1 VELRSIEFGKTFS
14 SGEKSFDMDEN
25 GYWFTIERGKQ
36 RGIPVVSSFCVPR
49 RQSDWLPTVRSS
61 DRNPV
66 DYDPA
71 SVIDHYLGIV
81 ELDLNKTRDQLSGGF
96 FKSAHGKKARMFRDI
111 PMGKNLIEKVGRE
124 FAEELFLPNP
134 ATFTGHCWRRSC
146 GTNASDAGVN
156 VTSLMSFLGWTTPKT
171 AIGYVQKSRRTSLN
185 VSTFLS
191 NVQRENKDLDQ
202 ILGLLKT
209 LIPGKINS
217 SEPEAVVKKSSETFK
232 KSSETLKKSSESLKK
247 ASESVKKASGPGK
260 KPSETV
266 KKTSETVKSVDKK
279 PIVLAPFDSRLAS
292 EFSAKVCAASG
303 LQVDAEP
310 FGEEVQSNE
319 GGGGVSDDSDV
330 TVSEVSGDLDVNVQ
344 VGQSSESS
352 VGRGGGSPIGLESRI
367 STILSNLQHHGDLH
381 VHFHFGNK

>member
-1 VELRSIEFGKTFS
+1 MELHSIEFGKTFS

-49 RQSDWLPTVRSS
+49 RQSDWLPTVRST

-96 FKSAHGKKARMFRDI
+96 FKSAHGKNARVYRDI

-134 ATFTGHCWRRSC
+134 ATFTGHCWRRSS

-171 AIGYVQKSRRTSLN
+171 AIGDVQKSRRTSLN

-217 SEPEAVVKKSSETFK
+217 SEPEAVVKKSSEAVK
-232 KSSETLKKSSESLKK
+232 ELSETVKKLSESLKK
-247 ASESVKKASGPGK
+247 ASESVKKASGPVK

-266 KKTSETVKSVDKK
+266 KKPSETVKSVDKK
-279 PIVLAPFDSRLAS
+279 PIVLAPFDSCLAS

-303 LQVDAEP
+303 LQVDAES
-310 FGEEVQSNE
+310 FGEEVQANE
-319 GGGGVSDDSDV
+319 GGGGASDKPV
-330 TVSEVSGDLDVNVQ
+330 IAVSEVSGDRDVNVQ
-344 VGQSSESS
+344 VGLSSESS
-352 VGRGGGSPIGLESRI
+352 VGRGGGSPVGLDPRI
-367 STILSNLQHHGDLH
+367 STILSNLHHHGDLH
-381 VHFHFGNK
+381 VHFHFGNQ

>member
-1 VELRSIEFGKTFS
+1 
-14 SGEKSFDMDEN
+14 
-25 GYWFTIERGKQ
+25 
-36 RGIPVVSSFCVPR
+36 
-49 RQSDWLPTVRSS
+49 
-61 DRNPV
+61 
-66 DYDPA
+66 
-71 SVIDHYLGIV
+71 
-81 ELDLNKTRDQLSGGF
+81 
-96 FKSAHGKKARMFRDI
+96 
-111 PMGKNLIEKVGRE
+111 
-124 FAEELFLPNP
+124 
-134 ATFTGHCWRRSC
+134 
-146 GTNASDAGVN
+146 
-156 VTSLMSFLGWTTPKT
+156 MSFLGWTTPKT

-217 SEPEAVVKKSSETFK
+217 SEPEAVVKKSSETLK

-352 VGRGGGSPIGLESRI
+352 VGRVGGSPIGLESRI